1 LTSLERQKL
10 EEEERELLEKIEYY
24 TRLVE
29 SEEEKIKVFIEE
41 ISDLSES
48 FPAVRRTFVEGVE
61 DEQKTGGITVVVFSD
76 GKVMP
81 LTEIEEGEVVNILD
95 VPFDDGLFM
104 VSNRGRV
111 YWVAGLQALQGSK
124 VSFKEPEE
132 RLVGAFVRSQ
142 AADRLLLATS
152 EGYVKKI
159 PLVDFEYKAQGTN
172 IIKLT
177 EDQGDVVKVLQSPEE
192 GDLLIFTKMGK
203 ILRFPVAEIS
213 PATIGSKGVVGIK
226 LDRGDKVVGM
236 RVLKGEKFLLVITE
250 KGTVQKIASE
260 YVPRKSRGSKGLSIL
275 TRERLVD
282 VLPLGEGQSLDL
294 MLITQ
299 EGSVFYDRVR
309 EEELPLNKAQKRW
322 DTKIVK
328 VVIK

>member
-1 LTSLERQKL
+1 
-10 EEEERELLEKIEYY
+10 
-24 TRLVE
+24 
-29 SEEEKIKVFIEE
+29 
-41 ISDLSES
+41 
-48 FPAVRRTFVEGVE
+48 
-61 DEQKTGGITVVVFSD
+61 
-76 GKVMP
+76 
-81 LTEIEEGEVVNILD
+81 
-95 VPFDDGLFM
+95 
-104 VSNRGRV
+104 
-111 YWVAGLQALQGSK
+111 
-124 VSFKEPEE
+124 
-132 RLVGAFVRSQ
+132 VGAFVRSQ

-152 EGYVKKI
+152 GGYVKKI

-236 RVLKGEKFLLVITE
+236 RVLRGEKFLLVITE

-282 VLPLGEGQSLDL
+282 ILPLGKGQSLDL

-309 EEELPLNKAQKRW
+309 EEELPLNKAQRRW
-322 DTKIVK
+322 NAKIVK